1 MKFSPPTYFKARD
14 MPVTLLRVRSGE
26 EFTAPGWTRLEKH
39 IAAHKKA
46 GGWVNVQRRRLAEP
60 IDVEG
65 YKCVEVA
72 DVELAEPLV

>member
-14 MPVTLLRVRSGE
+14 MPVTLRRIRSGE

-46 GGWVNVQRRRLAEP
+46 GGWVNVLAEP

-65 YKCVEVA
+65 YTCVEVA